1 MAVIRQNRDIGLG
14 LGLGYRV
21 RIGVRVR
28 VRVWVRVCL
37 INNYI
42 GVHLYTSSNH
52 KTFCKQIH
60 WVYKSTRF
68 VKNYLQ
74 SVDLWLNG

>member
-21 RIGVRVR
+21 RNRVR

-52 KTFCKQIH
+52 NNI
-60 WVYKSTRF
+60 YKI
-68 VKNYLQ
+68 
-74 SVDLWLNG
+74 